1 MKKIKKHK
9 ILNKQKNFNWNYKR
23 KIIKKQKT
31 QKTRIF
37 KGNQKTH
44 IKQTN
49 TKDNEILKTKF

>member
-1 MKKIKKHK
+1 M